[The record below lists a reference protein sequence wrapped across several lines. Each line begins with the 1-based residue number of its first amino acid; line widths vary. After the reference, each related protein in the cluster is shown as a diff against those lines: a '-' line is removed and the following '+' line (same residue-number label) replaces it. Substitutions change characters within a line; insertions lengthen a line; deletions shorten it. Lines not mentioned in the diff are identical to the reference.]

1 MWELCSLIFRFLV
14 QHKPSET
21 HLAQITRSQEFIY
34 SSCWWAYSRVP
45 AHKTSNLVGQQHAS
59 FHWRFQHQ
67 PWSRVFI
74 QKRYGQQHPERMR
87 RWNKSY
93 LHSLPCLHF
102 CWCHVYPL
110 FSFYSFFFALLP
122 WLSGTPPWRSV
133 SNTSFNMLH
142 ETALWHWDQTLEHP
156 STALN
161 CDFHYCCSPLKHE
174 CMEYDYG
181 TSGSLGKCHVKA
193 SSDGGG
199 VV

>member
-93 LHSLPCLHF
+93 LHSLPCLSF
-102 CWCHVYPL
+102 IFFLL
-110 FSFYSFFFALLP
+110 FLLCSVTLTFRHSTMEVSEQYKFQHAAWNRALALRP
-122 WLSGTPPWRSV
+122 NTWTPINSPQ
-133 SNTSFNMLH
+133 
-142 ETALWHWDQTLEHP
+142 LW
-156 STALN
+156 
-161 CDFHYCCSPLKHE
+161 F
-174 CMEYDYG
+174 
-181 TSGSLGKCHVKA
+181 SLLLLTT
-193 SSDGGG
+193 
-199 VV
+199 